1 MAVIPYPDP
10 PISDGKM
17 ELDVCG
23 QAIRLLLSWAT
34 STLGP
39 RPFTVADREWLARL
53 PHHASR
59 AWEFAWP
66 KNPHTLA
73 DLDSSH
79 RLVARGGRPETPEG
93 RPAIWAAPRPDHPPH
108 LPPACWP
115 GFRAPPA

>member
-79 RLVARGGRPETPEG
+79 RLVAWCGRLEP
-93 RPAIWAAPRPDHPPH
+93 
-108 LPPACWP
+108 
-115 GFRAPPA
+115 